1 MVWLARARPKG
12 SLSNMAGG
20 QPGQVQDFLSMM
32 SQQGSMGGYPPAQN
46 QAPQMQY
53 PQQGQ
58 ANAPVPPPQP
68 LQMVPD
74 QQSQQALPM
83 TQAPQ
88 DPQTLD
94 NGNTPA
100 IPQQQGNKPISLS
113 QFRQPQGIQV
123 APNPTASIVQ
133 RYPQQR

>member
-1 MVWLARARPKG
+1 M
-12 SLSNMAGG
+12 SGG
-20 QPGQVQDFLSMM
+20 QPGQQTGQLQDFLSMM
-32 SQQGSMGGYPPAQN
+32 GQQGPMGGYPPAQN

-58 ANAPVPPPQP
+58 ANAPVPPQP

-74 QQSQQALPM
+74 QQSQQAMPM
-83 TQAPQ
+83 AQAPQ
-88 DPQTLD
+88 DPQALD
-94 NGNTPA
+94 NGSTPA